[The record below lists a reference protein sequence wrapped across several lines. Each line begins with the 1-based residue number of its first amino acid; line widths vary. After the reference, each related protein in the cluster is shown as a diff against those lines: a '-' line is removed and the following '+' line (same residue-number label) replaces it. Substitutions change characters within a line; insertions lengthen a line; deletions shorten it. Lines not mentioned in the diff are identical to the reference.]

1 MTKKRR
7 VVVTGIG
14 LVSCFGNDVKEFYN
28 QLLAGKSGISK
39 IEGMDVTE
47 YPTKFA
53 GEIKNFD
60 SGDYIDK
67 KQARRLDPFLRYSQV
82 AGKRA
87 IEDAH
92 LDLDAL
98 DKARCG
104 IIIGSGMGGM
114 SVFQDGVEAIKSK
127 GYRRL
132 TPFFIPFIIT
142 NMASGLLSMDTGFT
156 GPNYSISTA
165 CATSNYAIIAAAQHI
180 QRGDA
185 DLMIC
190 GGTEAPVT
198 HVGLAG
204 FSVINA
210 LSTHNEDPQG
220 AARPWDK
227 NRDGF
232 VIGEGAGV
240 LVLEELEHAKARGA
254 HIYAEYLGG
263 AMNADAYHMTT
274 PKADG
279 SGVADCMRQALADGK
294 IDPKRVNYVNAHAT
308 CTPVGDMCEV
318 RGLLSLF
325 GDHCKNITI
334 NATKSMTGHC
344 LGAAGAIE
352 IIATLM
358 AITTGKVH
366 PTINIQDPEPEME
379 NFNMPTKAEELS
391 VDVALSNSFGF
402 GGHNAVIAVAPY
414 KDA

>member
-28 QLLAGKSGISK
+28 QLLAGKSGISN
-39 IEGMDVTE
+39 IEGMDVSQ

-53 GEIKNFD
+53 GEIKDFD
-60 SGDYIDK
+60 SGEYIDK

-87 IEDAH
+87 LEDSKLDIEN
-92 LDLDAL
+92 L
-98 DKARCG
+98 DKSRCG
-104 IIIGSGMGGM
+104 IVIGSGMGGM
-114 SVFQDGVEAIKSK
+114 NVFQDGVDAIKNK
-127 GYRRL
+127 GYRRV

-185 DLMIC
+185 DVMIC
-190 GGTEAPVT
+190 GGTEAPIT
-198 HVGLAG
+198 DVGLAG
-204 FSVINA
+204 FSVIKA
-210 LSTHNEDPQG
+210 LSTHNDDPQG

-227 NRDGF
+227 SRDGF
-232 VIGEGAGV
+232 VMGEGAGV
-240 LVLEELEHAKARGA
+240 LILEELEHAKARGA
-254 HIYAEYLGG
+254 HIYGEYLGG
-263 AMNADAYHMTT
+263 AMNADAHHMTE

-279 SGVADCMRQALADGK
+279 SGVSDCMRAALKDGD
-294 IDPKRVNYVNAHAT
+294 IDPSRVNYVNAHAT

-318 RGLLSLF
+318 RGLQSLF

-358 AITTGKVH
+358 AIETGKVH
-366 PTINIQDPEPEME
+366 PTINIKEPEPEME
-379 NFNMPTKAEELS
+379 DFNVPTKAEDIS
-391 VDVALSNSFGF
+391 IDVALSNSFGF
-402 GGHNAVIAVAPY
+402 GGHNAVVAVAPY